1 MRESLRLG
9 SSFGRGS
16 GRSNNRPDLV
26 LSKGVSSMTRLELE
40 GWRSRLAGPLAAA
53 LVSLAV
59 GCNGNIEGAEGP
71 SETLRAYALALEEGR
86 ADDAYRL
93 LSNEAK
99 RSVSLEAFRRMVK
112 ENPEDVKDIALA
124 LSRPGGDPVV
134 TATVSAPGGNT
145 LELIYEDGRWTIDGT
160 GVDRYGQVTPR
171 QALMG
176 FLLAYERKRYDVL
189 MRYAP
194 NAEREGRDE
203 LMWGGSTEGTTGALT
218 QEMLKKSWEGEQKEE
233 VSRKVQAIR
242 SALPTAKI
250 EQTEDR
256 AAMPYGAGGTVLLK
270 REDGLWKIEEL

>member
-1 MRESLRLG
+1 MAIALAV
-9 SSFGRGS
+9 
-16 GRSNNRPDLV
+16 LV
-26 LSKGVSSMTRLELE
+26 LG
-40 GWRSRLAGPLAAA
+40 GA
-53 LVSLAV
+53 L
-59 GCNGNIEGAEGP
+59 GCTGGAQGAEGP
-71 SETLRAYALALEEGR
+71 SETLRAYARALSEGR

-99 RSVSLEAFRRMVK
+99 RSISLDAFRRMVK
-112 ENPEDVKDIALA
+112 ENPEDVKDISLA
-124 LSRPGGDPVV
+124 LSRPGSDPVV

-145 LELIYEDGRWTIDGT
+145 LELVYEDGRWTIDGT
-160 GVDRYGQVTPR
+160 GVDRYGQATPR
-171 QALMG
+171 QALLG
-176 FLLAYERKRYDVL
+176 FLLAFERKRYDVL
-189 MRYAP
+189 LRYAP

-203 LMWGGSTEGTTGALT
+203 QMWGGKEDGATTGALT
-218 QEMLKKSWEGEQKEE
+218 EAMLKQSWEGEQQEE

>member
-1 MRESLRLG
+1 MTRPRPNGMAGSVASSPARRRLG
-9 SSFGRGS
+9 LSSVV
-16 GRSNNRPDLV
+16 LV
-26 LSKGVSSMTRLELE
+26 V
-40 GWRSRLAGPLAAA
+40 
-53 LVSLAV
+53 LVSLASGA
-59 GCNGNIEGAEGP
+59 GCSGNIEGAEGP
-71 SETLRAYALALEEGR
+71 SQTLRAYALALQEGR

-112 ENPEDVKDIALA
+112 ENPEDVKDISLA

-145 LELIYEDGRWTIDGT
+145 LELVYEDGRWTIDGT

-203 LMWGGSTEGTTGALT
+203 LMWGGAEGTTGALT
-218 QEMLKKSWEGEQKEE
+218 QEMLKQSWEGEQKEE

-270 REDGLWKIEEL
+270 REDGLWKVEEL

>member
-1 MRESLRLG
+1 MCYPQAVTGLLRVIAITLLG
-9 SSFGRGS
+9 V
-16 GRSNNRPDLV
+16 V
-26 LSKGVSSMTRLELE
+26 LGAFS
-40 GWRSRLAGPLAAA
+40 A
-53 LVSLAV
+53 
-59 GCNGNIEGAEGP
+59 GCNGSIGGAEGP
-71 SETLRAYALALEEGR
+71 ADTLRAYAAALNEGR

-99 RSVSLEAFRRMVK
+99 RALSLEAFRRMVK
-112 ENPEDVKDIALA
+112 ENPEDVKDISLALA
-124 LSRPGGDPVV
+124 RPGSEPVV

-145 LELIYEDGRWTIDGT
+145 LELLYEDGRWTIDGT
-160 GVDRYGQVTPR
+160 GVDRYGQASPR
-171 QALMG
+171 QALLG
-176 FLLAYERKRYDVL
+176 FLLAYDRKRYDVL

-203 LMWGGSTEGTTGALT
+203 LMWGGAEGPTTGALT
-218 QEMLKKSWEGEQKEE
+218 EAMLKKSWEGEQKEE

-270 REDGLWKIEEL
+270 REEGLWKIEEL

>member
-1 MRESLRLG
+1 MALTRV
-9 SSFGRGS
+9 FGTVA
-16 GRSNNRPDLV
+16 LAV
-26 LSKGVSSMTRLELE
+26 L
-40 GWRSRLAGPLAAA
+40 LAGSAGL
-53 LVSLAV
+53 
-59 GCNGNIEGAEGP
+59 GCNGDVQSADGP
-71 SETLRAYALALEEGR
+71 SETLRAYAAALRDGR

-99 RSVSLEAFRRMVK
+99 RSISLEAFRRMVK
-112 ENPEDVKDIALA
+112 ENPEDVKDISLA
-124 LSRPGGDPVV
+124 LSRPGSDPVV
-134 TATVSAPGGNT
+134 TATVTAPGGNT

-160 GVDRYGQVTPR
+160 GVNRYGQATPR
-171 QALMG
+171 QALNG

-189 MRYAP
+189 LRYAP

-203 LMWGGSTEGTTGALT
+203 LMWGGKGGPTTGALT
-218 QEMLKKSWEGEQKEE
+218 ENMLKKSWEGEQKEE

-270 REDGLWKIEEL
+270 RENGLWKIEEL